1 MPDIPAGRFALEMIA
16 FVVVLV
22 GFPILTAGSGIELLS
37 AWFYV
42 PYSLLSLL
50 PWLLPWLALGH
61 RPRWAAAELPRHR
74 NRRLPLNRSN
84 PRPRALL

>member
-50 PWLLPWLALGH
+50 PWLIFYPPPWRRRTDAERS
-61 RPRWAAAELPRHR
+61 RPG
-74 NRRLPLNRSN
+74 
-84 PRPRALL
+84 